1 MHSVKSK
8 LIVALGLVAS
18 LTLAMAVLLHVGDSR
33 FEENARRTRQAN
45 DDVREL
51 LDFALLAHRYMDAF
65 GRSLGQR
72 TLIANRDRR
81 AAASGFH
88 ERISQIASHRDS
100 SLFHALKWAEL
111 QRISTDLSTA
121 LQIADAARAQGNFP
135 LAERAFGE
143 ARREHFDQRML
154 PW

>member
-1 MHSVKSK
+1 MKSIRSK

-81 AAASGFH
+81 AAASAF
-88 ERISQIASHRDS
+88 EDRISHIASPSDS
-100 SLFHALKWAEL
+100 SAFHTLNWIEFLKIRSAL
-111 QRISTDLSTA
+111 
-121 LQIADAARAQGNFP
+121 G
-135 LAERAFGE
+135 
-143 ARREHFDQRML
+143 
-154 PW
+154 